1 MRIDCKLKK
10 SVFVKMYKNMFRDP
24 QFKKMLDLF
33 AMLKK
38 GYCDKTKVRIGRLQN
53 LISSSCI
60 GNVCSRI
67 FSRMRYGF
75 HNFIISF
82 VPIKNFEIDL
92 KNTLLSACAIL
103 YIAL

>member
-1 MRIDCKLKK
+1 MSLDTGGTHAVSLHTCSNLYMREWVVIV
-10 SVFVKMYKNMFRDP
+10 SYFYKNLFRDP

-60 GNVCSRI
+60 GNV
-67 FSRMRYGF
+67 
-75 HNFIISF
+75 H
-82 VPIKNFEIDL
+82 V
-92 KNTLLSACAIL
+92 
-103 YIAL
+103 

>member
-1 MRIDCKLKK
+1 M
-10 SVFVKMYKNMFRDP
+10 SRDP

-67 FSRMRYGF
+67 FSRMQYRF
-75 HNFIISF
+75 HNFIIICHQKLRKTLIVRTRYFF
-82 VPIKNFEIDL
+82 VRYFIYCTVRL
-92 KNTLLSACAIL
+92 
-103 YIAL
+103 